1 MKSQN
6 HYLAG
11 SEGGGIIFTRS
22 LVQIYLGI
30 DFVVSLEIQ
39 DGHAFIL

>member
-1 MKSQN
+1 M
-6 HYLAG
+6 
-11 SEGGGIIFTRS
+11 EGEKIIFKRS